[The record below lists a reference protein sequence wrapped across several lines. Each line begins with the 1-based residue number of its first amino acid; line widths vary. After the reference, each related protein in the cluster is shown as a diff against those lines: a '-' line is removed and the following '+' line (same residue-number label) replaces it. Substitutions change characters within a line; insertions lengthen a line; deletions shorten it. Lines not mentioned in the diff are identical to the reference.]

1 MIATRTVR
9 VKLRDGTMGAYLALP
24 ERLPAPG
31 LTVDF
36 FRQHLG
42 G

>member
-1 MIATRTVR
+1 MIQIRTVR

-24 ERLPAPG
+24 ERALG